1 MRTNLEDRNGAIDL
15 IGEEEFYA
23 IPENDK
29 YRGLPVP
36 SFFAQLFSWYLEM
49 DNMSGE
55 SLTWGCMESWS
66 NLRDIQLT
74 QYEIDTVL
82 KMHSWASS
90 ERYKLREDKPEKK
103 ADDEEDKE
111 SEEED

>member
-1 MRTNLEDRNGAIDL
+1 
-15 IGEEEFYA
+15 
-23 IPENDK
+23 
-29 YRGLPVP
+29 
-36 SFFAQLFSWYLEM
+36 
-49 DNMSGE
+49 MSGE

-103 ADDEEDKE
+103 TDDEEDKE